1 MKQYAIPEYI
11 TASDIKRVRGKLGL
25 TQAEFSKLV
34 GVSKPTIERYEITKD
49 KIYGMIVLIVKMIE
63 DNMNYIEELEYP
75 KKEYPIRLFYMYKQ
89 YICTIIDVNIIKQEV
104 KIKNFTNNILFRAF
118 GVNEKP
124 TFLDYNDFLKSR
136 CFPETRD
143 KIKLVLQELD
153 IPFYDPFLIIK
164 KTEGRMA
171 EDDFWIKIEE

>member
-63 DNMNYIEELEYP
+63 DNMHYIEELEYP

-143 KIKLVLQELD
+143 KIKLVLQDLD

>member
-63 DNMNYIEELEYP
+63 DNMNYIEELE
-75 KKEYPIRLFYMYKQ
+75 
-89 YICTIIDVNIIKQEV
+89 
-104 KIKNFTNNILFRAF
+104 
-118 GVNEKP
+118 
-124 TFLDYNDFLKSR
+124 
-136 CFPETRD
+136 
-143 KIKLVLQELD
+143 
-153 IPFYDPFLIIK
+153 
-164 KTEGRMA
+164 
-171 EDDFWIKIEE
+171 